1 MYLKLLSLFVLILTI
16 LTLTTHSAYS
26 QIGLGV
32 SYEIRNEEPTN
43 GYGGHVQFSL
53 LNLSAISLSARIHYS
68 YYSEEISYS
77 EGTLRTSTDLT
88 NNEIGGSVIV
98 DANTGFV
105 SPYAGIGIGWH
116 NYSLTRTVM
125 QQASTGTEIPDLDDD
140 EDSAIYHGV
149 LGVAVTPIPQLRPF
163 VEYRYAGITQDNLG
177 PSSIG
182 TWVFG
187 IQFRL

>member
-1 MYLKLLSLFVLILTI
+1 MLYKLTSIIVLMISILTI
-16 LTLTTHSAYS
+16 AGQSAYS
-26 QIGLGV
+26 QVGLGV

-43 GYGGHVQFSL
+43 GFGGHVQFTL
-53 LNLSAISLSARIHYS
+53 LNFPVVSLSARIHYS

-88 NNEIGGSVIV
+88 NNEIGGTAIAAVSL
-98 DANTGFV
+98 GLV

-116 NYSLTRTVM
+116 NYSLSRTVL
-125 QQASTGTEIPDLDDD
+125 QQTTIGTEIPDLEDD
-140 EDSAIYHGV
+140 EDSAIYYGV
-149 LGVAVTPIPQLRPF
+149 LGIAVTPLPLLRPF

-187 IQFRL
+187 VQFRL